1 MYLRLVFI
9 HLWLILSERVGLR
22 SHVFG
27 CRACGRVSVAGCER
41 LAMGPAG
48 ATSQISLVRRGNVAG
63 SAGQAGSTT
72 SVTGLVL
79 VRQGCVAGALG
90 RRRHLGAGPTSSSV
104 RGRGQVLVDACCL

>member
-41 LAMGPAG
+41 LAMGPGWGQRCRFCWSGGVDGVGGSGWGDDVGDRVG
-48 ATSQISLVRRGNVAG
+48 AVRW
-63 SAGQAGSTT
+63 
-72 SVTGLVL
+72 
-79 VRQGCVAGALG
+79 GCVVGTLG
-90 RRRHLGAGPTSSSV
+90 RRRHLG
-104 RGRGQVLVDACCL
+104 GRADVVVSQGEGTGAS

>member
-41 LAMGPAG
+41 LAMGPG
-48 ATSQISLVRRGNVAG
+48 WGQRCRFCWSGGVDGVGG
-63 SAGQAGSTT
+63 SGWGDDVGDQ
-72 SVTGLVL
+72 V
-79 VRQGCVAGALG
+79 
-90 RRRHLGAGPTSSSV
+90 GAGPAGLR
-104 RGRGQVLVDACCL
+104 RGRARPTPPLRGRADVVVGQG